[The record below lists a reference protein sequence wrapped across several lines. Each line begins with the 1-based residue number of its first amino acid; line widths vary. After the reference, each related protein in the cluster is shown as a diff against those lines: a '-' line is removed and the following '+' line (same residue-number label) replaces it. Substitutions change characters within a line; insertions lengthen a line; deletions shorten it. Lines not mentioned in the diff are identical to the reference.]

1 MIRVPQISKEP
12 FAAMRSVTPSG
23 IVISVVIVHHVDSV
37 QVFEAASQVPFIT
50 EAQVVASRIDA
61 ADTGFV
67 NTPPSRNN
75 TNPVSNSQRLNII
88 EYCFI
93 FIFPFFSW
101 IAVLIHLFHHSVRKK
116 GLPNIVPC
124 SVMG

>member
-23 IVISVVIVHHVDSV
+23 IVISVVIVHYVDSV
-37 QVFEAASQVPFIT
+37 QVLEAASQVPFIT

-67 NTPPSRNN
+67 NTPPSRTN
-75 TNPVSNSQRLNII
+75 TNPVSKSIRNKLIV
-88 EYCFI
+88 CFFI
-93 FIFPFFSW
+93 FIFLFFS
-101 IAVLIHLFHHSVRKK
+101 IISALIHSCQYFFR
-116 GLPNIVPC
+116 
-124 SVMG
+124 